1 MDERIQH
8 EIAEG
13 LKAGSPEAWLRLHEA
28 YARRLWRDVARL
40 TGADSAH
47 VADIVQ
53 DTFLAAAQSA
63 PGFDPRRGP
72 LWAWLWGI
80 ARRRVALHYRKGGS
94 SEDLQR
100 AKRWWASLDGR
111 RRDMLTGL
119 AEAPPEQF
127 ASRELATLVRS
138 ALSGLPAD
146 YQMLL
151 AAKYMDGTSTKQI
164 ASDAGMSP
172 SAVDSKL
179 ARARQAFRRAFV
191 KVTRPLRGDVL

>member
-1 MDERIQH
+1 MDELTQY

-13 LKAGSPEAWLRLHEA
+13 LKCGSPQAWLSLHEA
-28 YARRLWRDVARL
+28 YARRLWREVARL
-40 TGADSAH
+40 TGVDSAR

-63 PGFDPRRGP
+63 PGFDPRRGV

-80 ARRRVALHYRKGGS
+80 ARRQIALHCRKGGS
-94 SEDLQR
+94 SQDLQR

-111 RRDMLTGL
+111 RRDMLTGVGD
-119 AEAPPEQF
+119 APPEQI

-138 ALSGLPAD
+138 ALSALPAD

-151 AAKYMDGTSTKQI
+151 AAKYMEGASTKQI
-164 ASDAGMSP
+164 ACDAAMTP

-179 ARARQAFRRAFV
+179 ARARRAFRRAFAR
-191 KVTRPLRGDVL
+191 VTRPSRRNV